1 MDILIKA
8 AKPLILLHGRQLVVD
23 TLRELL
29 EDTRIAIA
37 QGQAVSVTVESLL
50 AHLSERLTVSQPSIV
65 SCINATGTILH
76 TGLGRSV
83 LPRPLVE
90 DLCQLLSGYAVL
102 EVDLR
107 SGERHNRLSRLS
119 TLLMRLFKCAGAV
132 AVNNDAAA
140 VLLTLST
147 LAAGGEVVVSRGEL
161 VEIGG
166 SFRLP
171 EIVKTSGVKLVE
183 VGTTNRTYLRDYQ
196 NAITSETKA
205 ILKVHPSNYRLIG
218 YHTSVDVKDLRRLCD
233 AANLPLIYDIGSG
246 AVSYTHL
253 TLPTKA

>member
-1 MDILIKA
+1 MESAFRQIPKMDILIKA

-90 DLCQLLSGYAVL
+90 DLCQL
-102 EVDLR
+102 
-107 SGERHNRLSRLS
+107 
-119 TLLMRLFKCAGAV
+119 
-132 AVNNDAAA
+132 
-140 VLLTLST
+140 
-147 LAAGGEVVVSRGEL
+147 
-161 VEIGG
+161 
-166 SFRLP
+166 P
-171 EIVKTSGVKLVE
+171 
-183 VGTTNRTYLRDYQ
+183 
-196 NAITSETKA
+196 
-205 ILKVHPSNYRLIG
+205 
-218 YHTSVDVKDLRRLCD
+218 
-233 AANLPLIYDIGSG
+233 
-246 AVSYTHL
+246 VSYTHL